1 MSYPISLEFIHPQSP
16 GTLIVSNHIEYS
28 LRTFDFPNLIHSPLI
43 NGEILEYSI
52 NESNERKLKKGS
64 NA

>member
-1 MSYPISLEFIHPQSP
+1 
-16 GTLIVSNHIEYS
+16 LIVSNHIEYS
-28 LRTFDFPNLIHSPLI
+28 LRTFDFPNLICSLLI

-52 NESNERKLKKGS
+52 NELNERKLKKGS

>member
-1 MSYPISLEFIHPQSP
+1 MRPQSR

-28 LRTFDFPNLIHSPLI
+28 LRTFDFPNLIRSPLI
-43 NGEILEYSI
+43 NGEILECSI
-52 NESNERKLKKGS
+52 NELNERKLKKGS